1 MSNLRE
7 NRLSFNKN
15 VQISEKNDFI
25 QFVSNYRKILNDL
38 IFLSDNTDYYLNQVD
53 HPLEM
58 KKVFLKLNT
67 LLEEDIHLL
76 YKLYLVYK
84 GDDINS

>member
-53 HPLEM
+53 LPLEM

-67 LLEEDIHLL
+67 LLEEDIHFIT
-76 YKLYLVYK
+76 KLYLVYK